1 MTVPRSPAATE
12 GQHVHYG
19 LLPTIRVRTVRAII
33 LPFLLLL
40 VGCFALAGCLSPTK
54 EDKKEPKP
62 PNVVLILTDDL
73 AFDDVNPATLKHMP
87 SLRALME
94 KGTTFENA
102 FVTNSLCCPSRAT
115 ILRGQ
120 YTHNHQVL
128 HNRLPLGGFDKFRSL
143 ELEDSTIATWVEERG
158 YSTAFFGKY
167 LNGYAGTYIPPGWDE
182 WHAVSGNFLSTALNE
197 NGNIVNYDAD
207 RYHLDDILSEQA
219 SGYAERAARPDPP
232 FFTADRPI
240 LMWIGTK
247 APHQPAC
254 PAPRDKKTYP
264 DVSLPRPP

>member
-87 SLRALME
+87 NLRALME

-102 FVTNSLCCPSRAT
+102 CVTNSLCCPSRAT

-120 YTHNHQVL
+120 YAHNHRIL
-128 HNRLPLGGFDKFRSL
+128 ENGPPNGGYEKFRSL
-143 ELEDSTIATWVEERG
+143 GLQTSTFATWLQDAG
-158 YSTAFFGKY
+158 YRTVLIGKY
-167 LNGYAGTYIPPGWDE
+167 MNDYEGTQVPPGWDD
-182 WHAVSGNFLSTALNE
+182 WHAVSGNYTSDDLNE
-197 NGNIVNYDAD
+197 NGKIVSYDPGSYYMTDVLTD
-207 RYHLDDILSEQA
+207 RAVDFIH
-219 SGYAERAARPDPP
+219 DPNRHVPSFLVPSRP
-232 FFTADRPI
+232 FFMWLGTTAP
-240 LMWIGTK
+240 
-247 APHQPAC
+247 
-254 PAPRDKKTYP
+254 
-264 DVSLPRPP
+264 

>member
-87 SLRALME
+87 NLRALMD

-120 YTHNHQVL
+120 YTHNHQIL
-128 HNRLPLGGFDKFRSL
+128 ANEPPLGGFQKFRFL
-143 ELEDSTIATWVEERG
+143 GHENSTMATWVKEEG
-158 YSTAFFGKY
+158 YRTALFGKY
-167 LNGYAGTYIPPGWDE
+167 LNGYDDTYIPPGWDE
-182 WHAVSGNFLSTALNE
+182 WYAVTGNYLSHTFNE
-197 NGNIVNYDAD
+197 NG
-207 RYHLDDILSEQA
+207 HLVSYEPESYYETDVMSDKA
-219 SGYAERAARPDPP
+219 SDYITRTAGADPP
-232 FFTADRPI
+232 FFTADRPF
-240 LMWIGTK
+240 LMWLGTQ
-247 APHQPAC
+247 APP
-254 PAPRDKKTYP
+254 
-264 DVSLPRPP
+264 